1 MHFVKTLL
9 YLATLLGF
17 VMAQTM
23 QFLSPTAGS
32 TLTPGQNF
40 TIELKVADSLTNF
53 DIGAVVIGLQSCSST
68 CAPPSEVM
76 GTILYQGSF
85 PSGQL
90 TANFSVMVPSSF
102 SSGTALI
109 GAINLYMV
117 GLALQPS
124 FQFFNQTVTIS

>member
-32 TLTPGQNF
+32 TLAPGQNF

-53 DIGAVVIGLQSCSST
+53 DIGAVVI
-68 CAPPSEVM
+68 
-76 GTILYQGSF
+76 
-85 PSGQL
+85 
-90 TANFSVMVPSSF
+90 
-102 SSGTALI
+102 
-109 GAINLYMV
+109 
-117 GLALQPS
+117 
-124 FQFFNQTVTIS
+124 